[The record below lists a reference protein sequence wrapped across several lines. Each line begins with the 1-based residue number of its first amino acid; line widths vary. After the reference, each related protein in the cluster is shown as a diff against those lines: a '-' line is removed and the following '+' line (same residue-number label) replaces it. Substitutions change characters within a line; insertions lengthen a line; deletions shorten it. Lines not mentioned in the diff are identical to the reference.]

1 MKEITS
7 DEYYNKV
14 FGSWLGR
21 VVGDFV
27 GEPIEFMPY
36 EKIKE
41 KYGDIEYYLKPI
53 DLNYVNDDEMYEICA
68 LVALEKHG
76 IDLTA
81 KDIAQEWL
89 DRLYTFNF
97 TAELIALK
105 NLKRGIW
112 PPESGINNNFYF
124 DAIGAQMRAD
134 IWGQVAPGCPK
145 IAKQYAEM
153 DGSIS
158 HDQIGIEGE
167 VFVAVLLSHA
177 FFESDIRKN
186 IDMSLKYIPS
196 VEKSSYTRMVQKS
209 LDIHEQFPD
218 DFRKARDDLINYWD
232 HVRKNDLKITDTR
245 GSLSESLLS
254 RKRKRFLLGNRNIPS
269 TAGVH
274 ILPNIGI
281 MVLSMLYGAQDDD
294 PLGKSICVAAMMG
307 LDTDC
312 NCGNIGAILG
322 TQLGADKIP
331 AKWKDPLQDTFSTY
345 VKGYEKWKISELAKR
360 ISEIGKKIVKEKC
373 QTIKIV

>member
-21 VVGDFV
+21 VAGDFV

-81 KDIAQEWL
+81 KEIAQEWL
-89 DRLYTFNF
+89 NRLYTFNF

-105 NLKRGIW
+105 NLTRGIW
-112 PPESGINNNFYF
+112 PPESGIHNNFSF
-124 DAIGAQMRAD
+124 DAIGAQLRAD
-134 IWGQVAPGCPK
+134 IWGQVAPGCPE
-145 IAKQYAEM
+145 IAKQYAIM

-186 IDMSLKYIPS
+186 IEISLKYIPLG
-196 VEKSSYTRMVQKS
+196 EKSSYTRMVHKS
-209 LDIHEQFPD
+209 IDIHEQFPN
-218 DFRKARDDLINYWD
+218 DFRKAN
-232 HVRKNDLKITDTR
+232 
-245 GSLSESLLS
+245 S
-254 RKRKRFLLGNRNIPS
+254 R
-269 TAGVH
+269 
-274 ILPNIGI
+274 
-281 MVLSMLYGAQDDD
+281 
-294 PLGKSICVAAMMG
+294 
-307 LDTDC
+307 
-312 NCGNIGAILG
+312 
-322 TQLGADKIP
+322 
-331 AKWKDPLQDTFSTY
+331 
-345 VKGYEKWKISELAKR
+345 
-360 ISEIGKKIVKEKC
+360 
-373 QTIKIV
+373 